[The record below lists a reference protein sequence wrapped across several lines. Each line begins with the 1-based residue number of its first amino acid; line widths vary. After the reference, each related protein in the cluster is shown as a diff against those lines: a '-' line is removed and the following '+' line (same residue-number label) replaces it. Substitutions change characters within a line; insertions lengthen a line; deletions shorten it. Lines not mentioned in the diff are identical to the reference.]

1 MKKILALLLVL
12 VCMFSTV
19 ACGKKSFDKPDTFT
33 KDGKL
38 EIEFFGVD
46 FDSLQSQTEDTKKIM
61 KVIEDKFNVAFVIKN
76 GSSTSWKDQLN
87 QFIGGGDVPDI
98 FFHTKNEPS
107 YSNWLEDEYLFN
119 YSEMLDNY
127 PNLKA
132 AFGRFDENSMK
143 SMLGG
148 DYYGY
153 PIVMDSETES
163 TIINEHALY
172 YRRDWY
178 ENLVA
183 KGWQP
188 DAAHKENPEHPE
200 KSSRALKDPEDPDFN
215 YLNFYDLLEGFTLG
229 NPDNK
234 EKTDTYGYSL
244 NKEGGVYWWYPL
256 LSMFD
261 VQVDGWEQDE
271 NGKWMPEVISDRM
284 KEAVM
289 WMADMFDKGF
299 INDDYSTTTT
309 QAKMKEDFV
318 NGYAGMMTYN
328 ATFPMGKG
336 VLDLMDKYAIDGK
349 KLSDVVRAMPVV
361 TGKNGQKQMFG
372 YANYYG
378 LLSINNDITE
388 NKKKTILSIMDW
400 MLTEEG
406 MNLLNYGI
414 EGVHYKVENG
424 NIVSLL
430 GKNDKGFDRTLY
442 DADVAPGIY
451 RIKSLVSWST
461 KIPTT
466 INHYEE
472 QMQLLTAWEK
482 KYLKMDELAFV
493 SADAEFAIKIS
504 TLENA
509 RIKALQDIVNKI
521 KGATTPEAKAE
532 KREKIWSDFI
542 ESYLRSAD
550 TYIEEINTK
559 AESQLG
565 L

>member
-12 VCMFSTV
+12 VCLFSTV
-19 ACGKKSFDKPDTFT
+19 ACGKKNFDKPDEFT

-38 EIEFFGVD
+38 KIEFFGVD

-61 KVIEDKFNVAFVIKN
+61 KVIEDKFNVSFDIKN

-107 YSNWLEDEYLFN
+107 YSNWLEEDYLFN
-119 YSEMLDNY
+119 YSTILDEY
-127 PNLKA
+127 PNLKK
-132 AFGRFDENSMK
+132 AFERFDTDSMK

-153 PIVMDSETES
+153 PIVMDSETDS
-163 TIINEHALY
+163 KIINEHALY

-183 KGWQP
+183 KGWTP
-188 DAAHKENPEHPE
+188 
-200 KSSRALKDPEDPDFN
+200 SSGRALVDPEDANFN

-229 NPDNK
+229 DPDNK
-234 EKTDTYGYSL
+234 SKTETYGYSL
-244 NKEGGVYWWYPL
+244 TKDGGVYWWYPI

-261 VQVDGWEQDE
+261 VQVEGWEQDE
-271 NGKWMPEVISDRM
+271 EGKWMPEVVSDRM

-318 NGYAGMMTYN
+318 NGVAGMMTYN

-336 VLDLMDKYAIDGK
+336 VLDLMNKYAVDGK

-400 MLTEEG
+400 MLTDEG
-406 MNLLNYGI
+406 MMLLNYGI
-414 EGVHYKVENG
+414 ENVHYKIENG
-424 NIVSLL
+424 NIISLL
-430 GKNDKGFDRTLY
+430 GKNEKGFEKTLY
-442 DADVAPGIY
+442 DEEVAPGIY

-461 KIPTT
+461 RIPTT
-466 INHYEE
+466 IEHYEE

-482 KYLKMDELAFV
+482 QYLKMDELAFV
-493 SADAEFAIKIS
+493 SADADFAIKIS
-504 TLENA
+504 SLENS
-509 RIKALQDIVNKI
+509 RIKALQDIVNDI
-521 KGATTPEAKAE
+521 KGARTENERAE
-532 KREKIWSDFI
+532 KREKLWSDFVT
-542 ESYLRSAD
+542 SYLRSAD

-559 AESQLG
+559 AASQLG